1 MLRFK
6 HILILW
12 TALSV
17 LPYAVAQKADAVLTP
32 KDILIGE
39 QAVMTLSVSYQKD
52 QMPQVVFPLFG
63 DTLVTNVE
71 IVRATDVDT
80 LSTADDVTETRLE
93 KKLYLTSWD
102 TGFYAIPPVEI
113 TINGE
118 KQNTEA
124 FLLTVRTVDIDT
136 TAGIK
141 ASADIYEV
149 EVGWQDY
156 LQAYWYYPA
165 GGLALAGILV
175 AVILLVRAQR
185 KKRNERPV
193 VEKQE
198 PARPADEVAKERLS
212 EIQNEKIYSKG
223 KIKQYHTEIT
233 DVLRDYLEAIYQ
245 IPAHELTS
253 HEILTR
259 LRYVGLTDQES
270 LHLRVVLNRADMV
283 KFAKDR
289 PTDAENEEAVTQ
301 TLSFVKTTAER
312 MLMDKEINE

>member
-1 MLRFK
+1 ML
-6 HILILW
+6 
-12 TALSV
+12 
-17 LPYAVAQKADAVLTP
+17 AVMMAMGLKAQKADATLTP
-32 KDILIGE
+32 KEILIGE
-39 QAVMTLSVSYQKD
+39 QAVMTLSVSYQKG
-52 QMPQVVFPLFG
+52 QIPQVVFPLFG
-63 DTLVTNVE
+63 DTLITNVE
-71 IVRATDVDT
+71 IVRTTDVDT

-124 FLLTVRTVDIDT
+124 FLLTVKTVEIDT

-141 ASADIYEV
+141 PPAEIYEV

-156 LQAYWYYPA
+156 VQAYWYYPTGA
-165 GGLALAGILV
+165 LALAGLLV

-185 KKRNERPV
+185 KKRLARPV
-193 VEKQE
+193 VEKPE
-198 PARPADEVAKERLS
+198 PTRPADEIAKERLLA
-212 EIQNEKIYSKG
+212 IQSEKIYRKG

-233 DVLRDYLEAIYQ
+233 DVLRDYLEVIYE

-253 HEILTR
+253 NEILTR

-270 LHLRVVLNRADMV
+270 LQLRVVLNRADMV

-289 PTDAENEEAVTQ
+289 PDDNENEDAVAQ
-301 TLSFVKTTAER
+301 TLSFVNTTSAR
-312 MLMDKEINE
+312 MLKDKEINE

>member
-1 MLRFK
+1 M
-6 HILILW
+6 ILLA
-12 TALSV
+12 ALSV
-17 LPYAVAQKADAVLTP
+17 MSDAVAQKADAILTP

-52 QMPQVVFPLFG
+52 QMPKVVFPLFG
-63 DTLVTNVE
+63 DTLITNVE

-118 KQNTEA
+118 KQSTEA
-124 FLLTVRTVDIDT
+124 FLLTVKSVEIDT

-141 ASADIYEV
+141 QSADIYEV

-156 LQAYWYYPA
+156 LQAYWFYPA
-165 GGLALAGILV
+165 GALALAGLLV

-193 VEKQE
+193 IEKQE
-198 PARPADEVAKERLS
+198 PARPADELAKERLL

-233 DVLRDYLEAIYQ
+233 DVLRDYLEVIYE
-245 IPAHELTS
+245 IPAHEVTS
-253 HEILTR
+253 HEILAR

-270 LHLRVVLNRADMV
+270 LQLRVILNRADMV

-289 PTDAENEEAVTQ
+289 PSDTENEEAVTQ
-301 TLSFVKTTAER
+301 TLSFVTTTAAR

>member
-1 MLRFK
+1 
-6 HILILW
+6 LILLA
-12 TALSV
+12 ALSV
-17 LPYAVAQKADAVLTP
+17 MSDAVAQKADAILTP

-52 QMPQVVFPLFG
+52 QMPKVVFPLFG
-63 DTLVTNVE
+63 DTLITNVE

-118 KQNTEA
+118 KQSTEA
-124 FLLTVRTVDIDT
+124 FLLTVKSVEIDT

-141 ASADIYEV
+141 QSADIYEV

-165 GGLALAGILV
+165 GALALAGLLV

-193 VEKQE
+193 IEKQE
-198 PARPADEVAKERLS
+198 PARPADELAKERLL

-233 DVLRDYLEAIYQ
+233 DVLRDYLEVIYE
-245 IPAHELTS
+245 IPAHEVTS
-253 HEILTR
+253 HEILAR

-270 LHLRVVLNRADMV
+270 LQLRVILNRADMV

-289 PTDAENEEAVTQ
+289 PSDTENEEAVTQ
-301 TLSFVKTTAER
+301 TLSFVTTTAAR

>member
-1 MLRFK
+1 M
-6 HILILW
+6 
-12 TALSV
+12 SD
-17 LPYAVAQKADAVLTP
+17 AVAQKADAILTP
-32 KDILIGE
+32 KEILIGE

-52 QMPQVVFPLFG
+52 QMPQVEFPLFG
-63 DTLVTNVE
+63 DTMVANVE
-71 IVRATDVDT
+71 ILRATDVDT

-118 KQNTEA
+118 KQSTEA
-124 FLLTVRTVDIDT
+124 FLLTVKTVEIDT

-141 ASADIYEV
+141 QSADIYEI

-165 GGLALAGILV
+165 GALALAGILV

-185 KKRNERPV
+185 KKRYERPV

-198 PARPADEVAKERLS
+198 PARPADEVAKERLI
-212 EIQNEKIYSKG
+212 EIQKEKVYSTG

-233 DVLRDYLEAIYQ
+233 DVLRDYLEAIYE

-253 HEILTR
+253 HEILAR

-270 LHLRVVLNRADMV
+270 LQLRVILNRADMV

-289 PTDAENEEAVTQ
+289 PSDSENEEAVTQ
-301 TLSFVKTTAER
+301 TLSFVTTTAAR

>member
-1 MLRFK
+1 MLRIK
-6 HILILW
+6 HILILLA
-12 TALSV
+12 ALSV
-17 LPYAVAQKADAVLTP
+17 MSDAVAQKADAILTP

-52 QMPQVVFPLFG
+52 QMPKVVFPLFG
-63 DTLVTNVE
+63 DTLITNVE

-118 KQNTEA
+118 KQSTEA
-124 FLLTVRTVDIDT
+124 FLLTVKSVEIDT

-141 ASADIYEV
+141 QSADIYEV

-165 GGLALAGILV
+165 GALALAGLLV

-193 VEKQE
+193 IEKQE
-198 PARPADEVAKERLS
+198 PARPADELAKERLL

-233 DVLRDYLEAIYQ
+233 DVLRDYLEVIYE
-245 IPAHELTS
+245 IPAHEVTS
-253 HEILTR
+253 HEILAR

-270 LHLRVVLNRADMV
+270 LQLRVILNRADMV

-289 PTDAENEEAVTQ
+289 PSDTENEEAVTQ
-301 TLSFVKTTAER
+301 TLSFVTTTAAR

>member
-1 MLRFK
+1 VLRFK